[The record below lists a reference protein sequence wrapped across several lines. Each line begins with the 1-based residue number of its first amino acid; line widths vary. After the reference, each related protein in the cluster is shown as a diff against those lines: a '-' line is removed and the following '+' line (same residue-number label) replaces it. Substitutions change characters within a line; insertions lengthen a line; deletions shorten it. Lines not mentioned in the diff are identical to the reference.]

1 MTPPLTVMRWILP
14 VGCLLFLMVILCGC
28 LQSSSALAATPV
40 PTAGAV
46 VMLPDTTAT
55 PHSRVV
61 VNVTAEKT
69 LDSVVIRIDGGN
81 DAGALTSLAVRINN
95 YDGTSVMRTIQSPEI
110 GRTYSIQYFR
120 NANAANVNI
129 IGTFSDGYQQ
139 TLLMTS
145 L

>member
-1 MTPPLTVMRWILP
+1 MRWILP

-28 LQSSSALAATPV
+28 IQSPSVVTATPV
-40 PTAGAV
+40 PTAGVV

-55 PHSRVV
+55 PHLRMV
-61 VNVTAEKT
+61 VNITAEMIP
-69 LDSVVIRIDGGN
+69 DSVVIRVDGGK
-81 DAGALTSLAVRINN
+81 DAAALTSLNIRIDNQ
-95 YDGTSVMRTIQSPEI
+95 DGTTIQRTIPSPEI

-120 NANAANVNI
+120 NANADRVNI